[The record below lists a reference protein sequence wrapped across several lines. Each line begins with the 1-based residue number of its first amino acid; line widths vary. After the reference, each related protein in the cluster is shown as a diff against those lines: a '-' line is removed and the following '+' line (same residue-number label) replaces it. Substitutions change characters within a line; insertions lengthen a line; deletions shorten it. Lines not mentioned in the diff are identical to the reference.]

1 MQEQPDFA
9 TRPVLDGLAL
19 DLYHNKSASLAVL
32 EVGARHIAVGAGNIQ
47 LAEPVRVDV
56 LCAPGSWPDAV
67 QPDTVLY
74 TSTAPKWLNKAENC
88 TLRYGEEEPGLTLR
102 PGRSILWEE
111 AQTVAVQ

>member
-1 MQEQPDFA
+1 MSPWV
-9 TRPVLDGLAL
+9 RVI
-19 DLYHNKSASLAVL
+19 SSWRSLC
-32 EVGARHIAVGAGNIQ
+32 
-47 LAEPVRVDV
+47 RVDV

-74 TSTAPKWLNKAENC
+74 TSTTPKWLDKAENC

>member
-1 MQEQPDFA
+1 M
-9 TRPVLDGLAL
+9 
-19 DLYHNKSASLAVL
+19 L
-32 EVGARHIAVGAGNIQ
+32 EAGGRHIAVGAGNIQ

-74 TSTAPKWLNKAENC
+74 TSTTPKWLDKAENC

>member
-1 MQEQPDFA
+1 MCARAYRPENGPVRDGYA
-9 TRPVLDGLAL
+9 PRPVR
-19 DLYHNKSASLAVL
+19 YK
-32 EVGARHIAVGAGNIQ
+32 ART
-47 LAEPVRVDV
+47 P
-56 LCAPGSWPDAV
+56 PFWPDAV

-74 TSTAPKWLNKAENC
+74 TSTAPKWLDKAENC